1 MTDNKVALITAAGK
15 GMGAACARE
24 LHHSGYRLVLMSPSE
39 NVVKLAHEL
48 GAVYL
53 QGSVTDLSALQCLV
67 ELAMSEYGRIDG
79 VVNNTGHAA
88 KGDLLKLTDQQWA
101 EGFELLFLNVVRMS
115 RLVVPIM
122 STQGGGSIVNI
133 STFGAIEPSL
143 DFPISSAIRA
153 GLAGYVKMFSQ
164 QYGPM
169 DIRMNNVLPG
179 YIDSYEVNSSMVDNI
194 PLQRPGKTAE
204 IAKTVKFLLSE
215 DSGYISGQSITV
227 DGGLTKSI

>member
-1 MTDNKVALITAAGK
+1 
-15 GMGAACARE
+15 
-24 LHHSGYRLVLMSPSE
+24 
-39 NVVKLAHEL
+39 
-48 GAVYL
+48 
-53 QGSVTDLSALQCLV
+53 
-67 ELAMSEYGRIDG
+67 
-79 VVNNTGHAA
+79 
-88 KGDLLKLTDQQWA
+88 
-101 EGFELLFLNVVRMS
+101 
-115 RLVVPIM
+115 
-122 STQGGGSIVNI
+122 GSIVNI
-133 STFGAIEPSL
+133 STFGAIEPTL